1 MNFLQRAL
9 KNISRRMTKTVLL
22 AITFFIIGNLVV
34 IGLGIANA
42 SEQAK
47 VSARKKMKAVVE
59 YLVDWEAIN
68 KYVMSLETEEE
79 QNNFYNNEYPY
90 VKRDDVLKMMEGND
104 HIIAVNLMI
113 KQTAY
118 AMDFDVVELQNQDNN
133 GSITYDTDVQVST
146 VDETTYVEPDIF
158 ISANA
163 FEKMIEFEDGTY
175 TLLEGRMYTE
185 QDIID
190 GNNVVLIETGLA
202 ELNNLRVGD
211 KITISYMTD
220 YDLSWDAGLKE
231 AFANYERNYEYE
243 IIGIYDNKEVLD
255 PNAEDYNWK
264 SDFEAPENRILMPT
278 STVYTAIGPITAI
291 YNEYWNKSNVSE
303 LEPRAIVITDL
314 PSIDQFYYSN
324 TVFLL
329 DDPLEVQSFV
339 DDNSAN
345 LPQFFKLDAHNEEFK
360 NIARPLDSITIYTN
374 IFMGIILVAATVII
388 SLITALTLKNRE
400 FEIGILLAVGVSKV
414 KVILQMFAEV
424 FIIAILAFLLSIG
437 SGSFLTKATG
447 NWIRDF
453 QLQFESQYGDTSDDL
468 YGIAYYTSAWDTD
481 YFSDITQDELMEGYD
496 ASVNPKVIAYT
507 MGVGVLVVLIA
518 TVIPS
523 ILIMRYN
530 PKRIL
535 TNVN

>member
-1 MNFLQRAL
+1 
-9 KNISRRMTKTVLL
+9 MTKTVLL